1 MKKNLLK
8 NIFSMVSL
16 KGLEYLLA
24 LAILPYLVR
33 VLGVEKYGAI
43 VFMQSIIQYFVIII
57 DYGFNIITPR
67 RIAITNNL
75 LEHGKIFSSVIVCK
89 IILGTFLTSLFLIIY
104 LFTSLLNFVD
114 IKLFIALYL
123 NVIGNIIFP
132 IWFFQ
137 GIQKMEYIT
146 VINILSRFITVI
158 AIFLFVRTPDD
169 YIIAAVCQASTNVL
183 SGIFSLFF
191 LIKKYNYLFL
201 FPSIKYIAN
210 TFIEGWEI
218 FISTLAINA
227 YTATNIIVL
236 RLFTND
242 VIVGY
247 YGAANKIIDS
257 IKGILNPISLAI
269 FPYISQQVIINKSN
283 AILFIRKVL
292 KCYSIFGFIMFFI
305 LFIFSDEIVSV
316 LLGVQYEQSIILI
329 KILSAI
335 PFLVAIS
342 NVLGTHTLLTFGY
355 NRIYSRILL
364 VSALIS
370 IILIIPMSYFFSDK
384 GAAFTMLLTEFC
396 VTLMMY
402 VSLRKLDIHIMR

>member
-33 VLGVEKYGAI
+33 VLGVEKYGTI

-67 RIAITNNL
+67 RIAITNDL
-75 LEHGKIFSSVIVCK
+75 LEQGEIFSSVIICK
-89 IILGTFLTSLFLIIY
+89 IILGTFLTLLFLIIY
-104 LFTSLLNFVD
+104 LFTFSLNFID
-114 IKLFIALYL
+114 IKLFAALYL
-123 NVIGNIIFP
+123 NVIGNIMFP

-146 VINILSRFITVI
+146 VINILSRSITVI
-158 AIFLFVRTPDD
+158 AIFLFVFTPED
-169 YIIAAVCQASTNVL
+169 YIIAAACQSLTNVL
-183 SGIFSLFF
+183 SGIFALLF

-201 FPSIKYIAN
+201 FPSIKYVAN

>member
-33 VLGVEKYGAI
+33 VLGVEKYGTI

-67 RIAITNNL
+67 RIAITNDL
-75 LEHGKIFSSVIVCK
+75 LEQGEIFSSVIICK
-89 IILGTFLTSLFLIIY
+89 IILGTFLTLLFLIIY
-104 LFTSLLNFVD
+104 LFTFSLNFID
-114 IKLFIALYL
+114 IKLFAALYL
-123 NVIGNIIFP
+123 NVIGNIMFP

-146 VINILSRFITVI
+146 VINILSRSITVI
-158 AIFLFVRTPDD
+158 AIFLFVCTPED
-169 YIIAAVCQASTNVL
+169 YIIAAACQSLTNVL
-183 SGIFSLFF
+183 SGIFALLF

-201 FPSIKYIAN
+201 FP
-210 TFIEGWEI
+210 
-218 FISTLAINA
+218 
-227 YTATNIIVL
+227 
-236 RLFTND
+236 
-242 VIVGY
+242 
-247 YGAANKIIDS
+247 
-257 IKGILNPISLAI
+257 
-269 FPYISQQVIINKSN
+269 
-283 AILFIRKVL
+283 
-292 KCYSIFGFIMFFI
+292 SIFGFIMFFI

>member
-33 VLGVEKYGAI
+33 VLGVEKYGTI

-67 RIAITNNL
+67 RIAITNDL
-75 LEHGKIFSSVIVCK
+75 LEQGEIFSSVIICK
-89 IILGTFLTSLFLIIY
+89 IILGTFLTLLFLIIY
-104 LFTSLLNFVD
+104 LFTFSLNFID
-114 IKLFIALYL
+114 IKLFAALYL
-123 NVIGNIIFP
+123 NVIGNIMFP

-146 VINILSRFITVI
+146 VINILSRSITVI
-158 AIFLFVRTPDD
+158 AIFLFVCTPED
-169 YIIAAVCQASTNVL
+169 YIIAADCQSLTNVL
-183 SGIFSLFF
+183 SGIFALLF

-201 FPSIKYIAN
+201 FPSIKYVAN

>member
-169 YIIAAVCQASTNVL
+169 YIIAAKHQLMFYQV
-183 SGIFSLFF
+183 FSLCFF
-191 LIKKYNYLFL
+191 
-201 FPSIKYIAN
+201 
-210 TFIEGWEI
+210 
-218 FISTLAINA
+218 
-227 YTATNIIVL
+227 
-236 RLFTND
+236 
-242 VIVGY
+242 
-247 YGAANKIIDS
+247 
-257 IKGILNPISLAI
+257 
-269 FPYISQQVIINKSN
+269 
-283 AILFIRKVL
+283 
-292 KCYSIFGFIMFFI
+292 
-305 LFIFSDEIVSV
+305 
-316 LLGVQYEQSIILI
+316 
-329 KILSAI
+329 
-335 PFLVAIS
+335 
-342 NVLGTHTLLTFGY
+342 
-355 NRIYSRILL
+355 
-364 VSALIS
+364 
-370 IILIIPMSYFFSDK
+370 
-384 GAAFTMLLTEFC
+384 
-396 VTLMMY
+396 
-402 VSLRKLDIHIMR
+402 

>member
-1 MKKNLLK
+1 
-8 NIFSMVSL
+8 MVSL

-33 VLGVEKYGAI
+33 VLGVEKYGTI

-67 RIAITNNL
+67 RIAITNDL
-75 LEHGKIFSSVIVCK
+75 LEQGEIFSSVIICK
-89 IILGTFLTSLFLIIY
+89 IILGTFLTLLFLIIY
-104 LFTSLLNFVD
+104 LFTFSLNFID
-114 IKLFIALYL
+114 IKLFAALYL
-123 NVIGNIIFP
+123 NVIGNIMFP

-146 VINILSRFITVI
+146 VINILSRSITVI
-158 AIFLFVRTPDD
+158 AIFLFVCTPED
-169 YIIAAVCQASTNVL
+169 YIIAAACHSLTNVL
-183 SGIFSLFF
+183 SGIFALLF

-201 FPSIKYIAN
+201 FPSIKYVAN